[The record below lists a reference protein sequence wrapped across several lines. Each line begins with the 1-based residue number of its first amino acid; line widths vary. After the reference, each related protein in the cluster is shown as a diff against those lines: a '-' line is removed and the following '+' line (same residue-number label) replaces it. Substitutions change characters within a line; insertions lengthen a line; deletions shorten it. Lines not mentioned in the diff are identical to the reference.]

1 MRAKNYR
8 KDELRILKFI
18 SKFDDDKAPED
29 AVAEFI
35 SNLGGRHHQ
44 FVRALQYE
52 NLVSLNLNGDWKLTP
67 TALKLRASLGGKK

>member
-35 SNLGGRHHQ
+35 SNLSTGHHQ
-44 FVRALQYE
+44 FVRVLQYK
-52 NLVSLNLNGDWKLTP
+52 NLVILNLNGDWKLTP
-67 TALKLRASLGGKK
+67 MALMLLASRRCKK